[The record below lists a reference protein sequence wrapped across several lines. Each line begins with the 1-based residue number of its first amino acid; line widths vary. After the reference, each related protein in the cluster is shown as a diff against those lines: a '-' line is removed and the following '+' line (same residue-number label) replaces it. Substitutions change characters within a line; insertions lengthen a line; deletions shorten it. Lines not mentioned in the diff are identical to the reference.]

1 MNIFAPALE
10 KKIAASGNIA
20 VVVIDDAAKAL
31 PLAEALLAGGV
42 DVMELTLRTPVA
54 LDAIRKIAG
63 QVKGMTVGA
72 GTVLAPLQLKQ
83 VSDAGAAFAVAPG
96 FNPRV
101 VAAAKEMGFS
111 FAPGVMTPSEIEGA
125 LEAGCRLLKYFPAG
139 VVGGL
144 KGIKNIAAPYAHLGI
159 RFIPLGGLTPE
170 TSAEYFGSPLIAA
183 CGGSWI
189 APAKLI
195 AAGDWSAIRE
205 NAAKATAIA
214 KAARALTQKT
224 S

>member
-1 MNIFAPALE
+1 MNVFDPALE

-20 VVVIDDAAKAL
+20 VVVIDDAKHAVA
-31 PLAEALLAGGV
+31 LAEALLSGGV
-42 DVMELTLRTPVA
+42 NVMELTLRTPAA
-54 LDAIRKIAG
+54 LDALHAVATK
-63 QVKGMTVGA
+63 VKGMTVGA
-72 GTVLAPLQLKQ
+72 GTVLTPVQLKQ
-83 VSDAGAAFAVAPG
+83 AADAGAAFAVAPG

-101 VAAAKEMGFS
+101 VAAARESGFS

-125 LEAGCRLLKYFPAG
+125 LEAGCRLLKFFPAG

-144 KGIKNIAAPYAHLGI
+144 KGIKNLAAPYLHLGV

-170 TSAEYFGSPLIAA
+170 TSAEYFGSPIIAA

-189 APAKLI
+189 APSKLI
-195 AAGDWSAIRE
+195 AAGDWAAIRE
-205 NAAKATAIA
+205 NAAKASAIA
-214 KAARALTQKT
+214 KAARALNGKQ

>member
-54 LDAIRKIAG
+54 LDAIRAIAG
-63 QVKGMTVGA
+63 RVKGMLVGA
-72 GTVLAPLQLKQ
+72 GTVLTPTQLKQ

-144 KGIKNIAAPYAHLGI
+144 KGIKNIAAPYAHLGV
-159 RFIPLGGLTPE
+159 RYIPLGGLNQDNVAKYLQDPWVL
-170 TSAEYFGSPLIAA
+170 AV
-183 CGGSWI
+183 GGSWL
-189 APAKLI
+189 APRKLVQ
-195 AAGDWSAIRE
+195 AGDWSAIRE
-205 NAAKATAIA
+205 LAA
-214 KAARALTQKT
+214 AARTLVGRPL
-224 S
+224 